1 MGESRNVFLR
11 ELLCGFLNGFF
22 GSGGGVAAVPVLEHE
37 QRGAGNTPA
46 ESVRRAHANSVAV
59 IFVLSAVAAVS
70 YFFSGGI
77 VSVRQ
82 GIHSLG
88 CGRRGSRSGV
98 PPEDTRSVA
107 PADFRSADMRG
118 GGEGAVLMMNA
129 VVGLLTGIIASMG
142 LGGGFV
148 LLIWL
153 TMFQDMPQRAAQ
165 GINLLFFLPI
175 ALVSVVMHAR
185 AGLIDKR
192 LVWSLIPGGILGAV
206 LGTTGSQAGGK

>member
-1 MGESRNVFLR
+1 
-11 ELLCGFLNGFF
+11 
-22 GSGGGVAAVPVLEHE
+22 
-37 QRGAGNTPA
+37 
-46 ESVRRAHANSVAV
+46 
-59 IFVLSAVAAVS
+59 
-70 YFFSGGI
+70 
-77 VSVRQ
+77 
-82 GIHSLG
+82 
-88 CGRRGSRSGV
+88 
-98 PPEDTRSVA
+98 
-107 PADFRSADMRG
+107 MRG

-129 VVGLLTGIIASMG
+129 VVGLLTGNIASMG

-206 LGTTGSQAGGK
+206 LGTIGSQAVGNELLRKLYALFLLAFGLREFFRKAPSDTKKEPRS